1 MNQDDDKIKRAF
13 QPKSWNE
20 VKTTDS
26 WQIFKIMSEF
36 VEGFQKLSKMGPCV
50 TIFGSARTLPDD
62 KYYIMAT
69 DIALKLTQ
77 KGYGVVTGGGKGIME
92 AGNKGANAGGGDS
105 VGLNIELPFE
115 QEPNMYIDK
124 DKLLMFDYFF
134 VRKVMF
140 MKYAQ
145 GFIVMPGG
153 FGTLDELFEALT
165 LIQTN
170 KVARFPII
178 LVGVSYWQG
187 LMDWIK
193 DTLLA
198 DEKINKED
206 LDLFKIVD
214 SSEEALIE
222 IDAFYSK
229 YQHSPNF

>member
-1 MNQDDDKIKRAF
+1 M
-13 QPKSWNE
+13 
-20 VKTTDS
+20 
-26 WQIFKIMSEF
+26 
-36 VEGFQKLSKMGPCV
+36 
-50 TIFGSARTLPDD
+50 RTMISPLECF
-62 KYYIMAT
+62 AET
-69 DIALKLTQ
+69 
-77 KGYGVVTGGGKGIME
+77 GVSTKVFMR
-92 AGNKGANAGGGDS
+92 
-105 VGLNIELPFE
+105 LL
-115 QEPNMYIDK
+115 Y